1 MKMNEA
7 IILSMTPQER
17 QNPSILKASRKNR
30 IARGSGTKVADV
42 NRVLSQYEKIK
53 QMMKQM
59 SGMAKG
65 GKMPN
70 MMGQMKAMNKMRAMQ
85 GGKYGKRRF

>member
-1 MKMNEA
+1 
-7 IILSMTPQER
+7 
-17 QNPSILKASRKNR
+17 
-30 IARGSGTKVADV
+30 
-42 NRVLSQYEKIK
+42 
-53 QMMKQM
+53 MMKQM